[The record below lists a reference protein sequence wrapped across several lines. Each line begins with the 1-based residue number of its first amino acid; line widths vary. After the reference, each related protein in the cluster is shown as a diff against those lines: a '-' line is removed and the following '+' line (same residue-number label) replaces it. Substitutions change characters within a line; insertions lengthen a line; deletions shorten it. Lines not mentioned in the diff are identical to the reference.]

1 MEKKGVYCLAIT
13 VEEPVDII
21 VGALGRLDFPSGS
34 YIYVGSALNGLE
46 ARLRRHIKTSHGR
59 GEATHWHIDYL
70 LKEPEVEIE
79 ALYIKLTDLREEC
92 ELADSVSEWGEP
104 KKGFGCS
111 DCRCISHL
119 FRVDGF
125 DFLLGLGLKPIH
137 LD

>member
-70 LKEPEVEIE
+70 LREPEVEIE
-79 ALYIKLTDLREEC
+79 ALKQADLNVVR
-92 ELADSVSEWGEP
+92 VPSEKWDEIMKASGI
-104 KKGFGCS
+104 
-111 DCRCISHL
+111 R
-119 FRVDGF
+119 
-125 DFLLGLGLKPIH
+125 
-137 LD
+137 